1 MSNTWIARDAQYQ
14 LVFMCIPII
23 AETIHATADD
33 EWNTTLWE
41 GLPVLSSS
49 SSCFATGKA
58 NSLSHPTSVVCVC
71 CWLWISL
78 FQMPNRRGKNCPD
91 QTGSSSVWLVA
102 VPILPKAQR
111 SHECHPASSPS
122 SAGILRINVQR

>member
-58 NSLSHPTSVVCVC
+58 NSLSHPTSVVCVFSA
-71 CWLWISL
+71 LDLS
-78 FQMPNRRGKNCPD
+78 FSDAESQGKELPRSD
-91 QTGSSSVWLVA
+91 GIIVSVVGSCA
-102 VPILPKAQR
+102 HTPEGTTFP
-111 SHECHPASSPS
+111 
-122 SAGILRINVQR
+122 

>member
-71 CWLWISL
+71 FRLWISL
-78 FQMPNRRGKNCPD
+78 FQMPNRRGKKLLRSD
-91 QTGSSSVWLVA
+91 GIIVSVVGSCA
-102 VPILPKAQR
+102 HTPEGTTFP
-111 SHECHPASSPS
+111 
-122 SAGILRINVQR
+122 